1 MTDDDRGTAVAAAAG
16 RGTVPGWDCHV
27 HVFDAAAPVATG
39 HYRPAHRPL
48 AQIEAAA
55 VAAGVQHLVLVQP
68 SVYGHDNTLLLQALA
83 ARPGRHRGVVVLGN
97 EVDDHELDAMHALGV
112 RGVRLNLVSP
122 VGESGADVGRRFA
135 ALAPRLRARGWHLQ
149 WYAGPEHLAAVARA
163 HAGSGVVAVLDHL
176 AGLHAE
182 LPADD
187 PAWEAVARLA
197 GQGAWVKLSGWYR
210 LRAAAPYELLA
221 DTVRRLSALF
231 GERLVWGSDWPH
243 TSFAADAMPD
253 YGSTWAPLAAALGEE
268 DAARVRAAGAQLYDG
283 SEPGGGQ
290 SAR

>member
-16 RGTVPGWDCHV
+16 GGTVPGWDCHV
-27 HVFDAAAPVATG
+27 HVFDAASPVATG

-149 WYAGPEHLAAVARA
+149 WYAGPEHLAAAQDAVRAVNATPEVMGYIVDLVRATRAAPSLSLGVSPRGATALLATARA
-163 HAGSGVVAVLDHL
+163 SALTSSGV
-176 AGLHAE
+176 
-182 LPADD
+182 
-187 PAWEAVARLA
+187 
-197 GQGAWVKLSGWYR
+197 
-210 LRAAAPYELLA
+210 
-221 DTVRRLSALF
+221 T
-231 GERLVWGSDWPH
+231 
-243 TSFAADAMPD
+243 
-253 YGSTWAPLAAALGEE
+253 
-268 DAARVRAAGAQLYDG
+268 
-283 SEPGGGQ
+283 
-290 SAR
+290 